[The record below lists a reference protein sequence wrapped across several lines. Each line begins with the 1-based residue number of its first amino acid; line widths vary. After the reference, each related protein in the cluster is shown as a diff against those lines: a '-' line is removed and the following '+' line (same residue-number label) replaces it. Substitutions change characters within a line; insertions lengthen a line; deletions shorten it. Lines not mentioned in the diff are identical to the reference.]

1 MIKKIEKLIRQY
13 SFVCSKTGFQDQ
25 TSKNID
31 DQKNFFEKIPG
42 YLRGLF
48 CLYIITTLF
57 LMIFIDKKINTG
69 YVPNL
74 SLIHI

>member
-31 DQKNFFEKIPG
+31 DQKNFFELIKKSI
-42 YLRGLF
+42 LAMFL
-48 CLYIITTLF
+48 TL
-57 LMIFIDKKINTG
+57 
-69 YVPNL
+69 
-74 SLIHI
+74 